1 MAAMHHVKRKSQRPN
16 RWRRFSR
23 KTDFGEHEETQSRRA
38 RKIFFLPKTETQSP
52 RNALSAGIDRPR
64 DVGSVSIVECASNE
78 NTCGTAASC
87 KLTIA
92 GVAFSRATCVV
103 ARKHRGAADQP
114 ASRVRASA
122 CQHFLKWD
130 AVFYHVLV
138 YSGCSAFRFPSARSN
153 KAISLTSGGQHGQE
167 S

>member
-1 MAAMHHVKRKSQRPN
+1 VAIHRAIPKPQLPN
-16 RWRRFSR
+16 RRRRFSR
-23 KTDFGEHEETQSRRA
+23 KTDFGEYEETQSRSA

-52 RNALSAGIDRPR
+52 RNVLSAGIDQPR
-64 DVGSVSIVECASNE
+64 DLGSVSIVECASNE

-122 CQHFLKWD
+122 RQHFLK
-130 AVFYHVLV
+130 
-138 YSGCSAFRFPSARSN
+138 
-153 KAISLTSGGQHGQE
+153 
-167 S
+167 